1 MEISIVERKGKTYT
15 RFKIT
20 QKEMREAFIRR
31 MVKGLQSIKE
41 NSRFVYFEID
51 GDLLNED
58 RTINGKEFEKQ
69 MKSHRSMEWR
79 IL

>member
-31 MVKGLQSIKE
+31 TVKGLKSIKE
-41 NSRFVYFEID
+41 NSRFVYFETD
-51 GDLLNED
+51 GNLLKED
-58 RTINGKEFEKQ
+58 RTINSKECEKQ
-69 MKSHRSMEWR
+69 WKED
-79 IL
+79 

>member
-31 MVKGLQSIKE
+31 MVKELKPTKE
-41 NSRFVYFEID
+41 NLRFAYFETE
-51 GDLLNED
+51 GDLLNEG
-58 RTINGKEFEKQ
+58 RTINGKGCRLFV
-69 MKSHRSMEWR
+69 MKDDEEN
-79 IL
+79 

>member
-31 MVKGLQSIKE
+31 MVKELKPIKE
-41 NSRFVYFEID
+41 NLRFAYFETE
-51 GDLLNED
+51 GDLLNEGKE
-58 RTINGKEFEKQ
+58 INGK
-69 MKSHRSMEWR
+69 R
-79 IL
+79 

>member
-31 MVKGLQSIKE
+31 TVKRLKPIKE
-41 NSRFVYFEID
+41 NSRFVYFEIE

-58 RTINGKEFEKQ
+58 RTINGKECEKQ
-69 MKSHRSMEWR
+69 MKKSRT
-79 IL
+79 

>member
-20 QKEMREAFIRR
+20 QKEMREAFIRKTI
-31 MVKGLQSIKE
+31 KGLKPIKE
-41 NSRFVYFEID
+41 NLRFAYFETE

-58 RTINGKEFEKQ
+58 RTINGK
-69 MKSHRSMEWR
+69 MTYTC
-79 IL
+79 

>member
-31 MVKGLQSIKE
+31 MVKGLKPIKE
-41 NSRFVYFEID
+41 NSRFVYFEIE
-51 GDLLNED
+51 GDLLNKD
-58 RTINGKEFEKQ
+58 RTKVMANK
-69 MKSHRSMEWR
+69 KSIQNNSCR
-79 IL
+79 L

>member
-1 MEISIVERKGKTYT
+1 MEISIVERKDKTYT

-31 MVKGLQSIKE
+31 MVKGLKPIKE
-41 NSRFVYFEID
+41 NSRFVYFEIE

-58 RTINGKEFEKQ
+58 RTINGKECEKQ
-69 MKSHRSMEWR
+69 MKSHRSME
-79 IL
+79 

>member
-31 MVKGLQSIKE
+31 IVKELKPIKE
-41 NSRFVYFEID
+41 NLRFAYFEAE
-51 GDLLNED
+51 GDLLNEG
-58 RTINGKEFEKQ
+58 RTINGKGCRLFV
-69 MKSHRSMEWR
+69 MEADEEN
-79 IL
+79 